1 MAQSDIW
8 IATKRQKL
16 GREYQCTIVVRVTFE
31 LPGIIMQSCDLLVT
45 GQPDLPRQLLSV
57 HHSSEPKNECISLLQ
72 KHSLISQSIRTW
84 KTGWSSASVSSSSAT
99 SAVHSS
105 KSASMYL
112 GQSGQRSVHLHDYV
126 INTEHH

>member
-1 MAQSDIW
+1 VAQSDIW

-72 KHSLISQSIRTW
+72 NTLSSLSQFEPGRLA
-84 KTGWSSASVSSSSAT
+84 GLAP
-99 SAVHSS
+99 
-105 KSASMYL
+105 L
-112 GQSGQRSVHLHDYV
+112 
-126 INTEHH
+126 